1 MSKDNEKDL
10 ADVPEEVLE
19 DLTVHTVDMIDE
31 VLDIVLEDRVEEIVP
46 AEEIPVWKTDVAS
59 TEISSTI
66 E

>member
-19 DLTVHTVDMIDE
+19 DLTVHTVDLIDE
-31 VLDIVLEDRVEEIVP
+31 VLELVLEAKPLDILP
-46 AEEIPVWKTDVAS
+46 QDDIPVWKTDAPS
-59 TEISSTI
+59 TDIGSTV